1 MDGIRF
7 SIKLTVKHIEAKN
20 QRICLS
26 ALGRQQS
33 LTLQNCTAAFSA
45 KLAFLLS

>member
-26 ALGRQQS
+26 ALGRACVKTPE
-33 LTLQNCTAAFSA
+33 LMNC
-45 KLAFLLS
+45 KLVPQHN

>member
-26 ALGRQQS
+26 ALGRKTIFS
-33 LTLQNCTAAFSA
+33 ESAILTYR
-45 KLAFLLS
+45 